1 MIWIERRTGLGGSTQ
16 RLHQKKIMN
25 VKKTGNN
32 DAEKS
37 FNKRGRPINV

>member
-1 MIWIERRTGLGGSTQ
+1 MIWIERRTGHGCNSH